1 MGHRCFVEG
10 QVHAGGLALVGGG
23 APLLGNR
30 EGEREMGIEAEVCTL
45 MAVFLRTLV
54 QAFVLPAELSEIIR

>member
-1 MGHRCFVEG
+1 M
-10 QVHAGGLALVGGG
+10 HAGGLALVGGG

-30 EGEREMGIEAEVCTL
+30 KEKGKMGIEAEVCTL

-54 QAFVLPAELSEIIR
+54 QAFVLPTELSEIIR